1 MAYTT
6 LYRKYR
12 PTNFN
17 EVVGQ
22 KHVVQTLKNAVSTGR
37 IGHAYLFCGP
47 RGTGKTS
54 IAKIFAKMLN
64 CSVSPEDP
72 CGQCENCKLVQAGS
86 HPDIIEIDAAS
97 NNGVDE
103 VRDLIDRVK
112 YAPMQGKY
120 KVYIIDEV
128 HMMTTSAF
136 NALLKTIEEP
146 PAHVIFILATTEPNK
161 VISTIISR
169 CQRFDFTSLSQNDI
183 ELRLHQVCAE
193 ENIQIEDEAISL
205 IASLADGGM
214 RDSLSILDQCIAYS
228 PDKVTAQDVRDIYG
242 VVTLSD
248 IGELFQYTAG
258 KNVDALLSKLEEI
271 HASGMD
277 LKRLISD
284 FISLLKDSVIL
295 EYSKNSPLVS
305 EHSKKVISECFSSSS
320 LAFRFSLLDE
330 LMETYNKTNYA
341 SSILDY
347 LESALLKQIYQE
359 SKPVE
364 PKVVVQA
371 APLSSPV
378 KKTPQ
383 KSNTQ
388 IKFTADEPDTGNNS
402 DIESFDT
409 HKQVI
414 VNTPTI
420 DVSRE
425 TLTSRANSN
434 GPVLYDD
441 EYILQLLVGA
451 AKSQKE
457 EDQRKLRNNP
467 QYEFDLHYAKFARSI
482 PEGSIF
488 ASGPEYLVVK
498 TISTMEAKSIND
510 LQNREGFEDYFS
522 KVLGKPKKVFAI
534 DAIQSKRV
542 LELFISRR
550 KEGSL
555 PEPAKIQLNYTQEQM
570 PSEETSEEEMLLS
583 VFPTLDI
590 IDD

>member
-1 MAYTT
+1 
-6 LYRKYR
+6 
-12 PTNFN
+12 
-17 EVVGQ
+17 
-22 KHVVQTLKNAVSTGR
+22 
-37 IGHAYLFCGP
+37 
-47 RGTGKTS
+47 
-54 IAKIFAKMLN
+54 
-64 CSVSPEDP
+64 
-72 CGQCENCKLVQAGS
+72 
-86 HPDIIEIDAAS
+86 
-97 NNGVDE
+97 
-103 VRDLIDRVK
+103 
-112 YAPMQGKY
+112 
-120 KVYIIDEV
+120 
-128 HMMTTSAF
+128 
-136 NALLKTIEEP
+136 
-146 PAHVIFILATTEPNK
+146 
-161 VISTIISR
+161 
-169 CQRFDFTSLSQNDI
+169 
-183 ELRLHQVCAE
+183 
-193 ENIQIEDEAISL
+193 
-205 IASLADGGM
+205 
-214 RDSLSILDQCIAYS
+214 
-228 PDKVTAQDVRDIYG
+228 
-242 VVTLSD
+242 
-248 IGELFQYTAG
+248 
-258 KNVDALLSKLEEI
+258 
-271 HASGMD
+271 
-277 LKRLISD
+277 
-284 FISLLKDSVIL
+284 
-295 EYSKNSPLVS
+295 
-305 EHSKKVISECFSSSS
+305 
-320 LAFRFSLLDE
+320 
-330 LMETYNKTNYA
+330 METYNKTNYA